1 MHRRIVA
8 VQLLGASLSLLVG
21 TADAASTKKAT
32 ATPVKSQTGIAI
44 YYADKMQG
52 HKLASGSTYDKDAL
66 TAAHRSLPFGTN
78 VRVTNL
84 KNNKSVVVQIND
96 RGPHG
101 KGQVI
106 DVSRKAA
113 EELDFVKEGK
123 TRVKLEVVSDAK

>member
-1 MHRRIVA
+1 
-8 VQLLGASLSLLVG
+8 
-21 TADAASTKKAT
+21 
-32 ATPVKSQTGIAI
+32 
-44 YYADKMQG
+44 
-52 HKLASGSTYDKDAL
+52 
-66 TAAHRSLPFGTN
+66 
-78 VRVTNL
+78 
-84 KNNKSVVVQIND
+84 VVVQIND